1 MAFAILFRSSQCT
14 LIYQLKEIFSYFQEL
29 RAIISLADAFDL
41 PLNATYGAVNEP
53 IYFTVS
59 RPEVFEGSLVMATM
73 ASEDPADRANCSIAS
88 SLDTS
93 QSNST
98 FRSTE
103 DLLHGHHSR
112 VLYDLLAG

>member
-1 MAFAILFRSSQCT
+1 MIA
-14 LIYQLKEIFSYFQEL
+14 
-29 RAIISLADAFDL
+29 LADAFDL

-59 RPEVFEGSLVMATM
+59 RADVFEGSLVMATM
-73 ASEDPADRANCSIAS
+73 ASEDPEERANSSVAS

-103 DLLHGHHSR
+103 DLLLGHHSR
-112 VLYDLLAG
+112 VLYDPLPVRGLVRIFTVRVQDFSGVEGRNLP